1 MKDHRTLLR
10 VLLSRS
16 GRDAARLR
24 AAASALIVGAL
35 AMAGCADFSRAPSAA
50 PGDAPTEAPT
60 VVLKATVF
68 DLPTQTPSSLATE
81 PPPTPAPSPTPTP
94 QPIVMAVVG
103 EPQTLHPLYATA
115 QVARAVLAPLF
126 VGCIG
131 QDETGAPVALGCE
144 RVPTL
149 ENGDARFV
157 GEGDERYLEVTFRI
171 RPGWRWTDG
180 RPVTAQDAVYAWQ
193 LVMAPEAQVRDPLA
207 QKVFAMT
214 APDDRIIVA
223 RFMSAAQ
230 ARAAAAGTLQG
241 DVAFEYFSQQG
252 DYARYARQSAPLSD
266 ARYWA
271 VARWLPA
278 HLLADVQARDQLSS
292 AFAGRPVGDGAFE
305 IVSWNKGAD
314 LTLARS
320 AQPFPLESAGNVPEI
335 IFKFAPD
342 EATAARWVLRGDAQ
356 LSQPLS
362 VESIRPALD
371 APDFDALLRASFVL
385 PMPVFEQIVLNV
397 SRPPLD
403 DVKVRQALR
412 LAIDAQAI
420 LADPATG
427 LVTAPLALDPSGL
440 FYGIAPNALAMN
452 HDLEQARALL
462 QEAGWQ
468 CGTWPCVRPEQQP
481 NGRTITRTLE
491 FTLVTNERA
500 PRNALSQLA
509 QKQLAAAGFAVD
521 LRIVSGLGRASRLFA
536 PYETGGILLTRDF
549 DAAMYQTP
557 SLTSFSGVFDCASI
571 PDQNNH
577 SPAQGNAGG
586 YCDPATD
593 ALMAGAEEGESA
605 ISEQGR
611 AKAIEV
617 ALAAVSDAAPIV
629 PLYSPVWVL
638 PGREVAGLRY
648 AGFGIVTWNAWEWRR

>member
-1 MKDHRTLLR
+1 MTDNRTPLPR
-10 VLLSRS
+10 FTR
-16 GRDAARLR
+16 GAAV
-24 AAASALIVGAL
+24 ALITCAL
-35 AMAGCADFSRAPSAA
+35 AIAGCAEVSRAPSAA
-50 PGDAPTEAPT
+50 PGGAPTQTPT

-68 DLPTQTPSSLATE
+68 DLPAQSAPASTPTLVPTPS
-81 PPPTPAPSPTPTP
+81 PSPTPPP
-94 QPIVMAVVG
+94 QPIVMAVIG

-115 QVARAVLAPLF
+115 QVARAVLAPVF

-157 GEGDERYLEVTFRI
+157 GDGDERHLEVTFRI
-171 RPGWRWTDG
+171 RAGWRWTDG
-180 RPVTAQDAVYAWQ
+180 QPVTAQDAVYAWQ

-207 QKVFAMT
+207 QKIFAMT
-214 APDDRIIVA
+214 APDERTIVA

-230 ARAAAAGTLQG
+230 ARAAAAGVLQG
-241 DVAFEYFSQQG
+241 EVAFDYFSQQG
-252 DYARYARQSAPLSD
+252 DYARYARQTAPLSD

-271 VARWLPA
+271 AVRWLPA
-278 HLLADVQARDQLSS
+278 HLLADVPARDQLNS
-292 AFAGRPVGDGAFE
+292 AFASRPVGDGAFE
-305 IVSWNKGAD
+305 VVSWNKGVD

-320 AQPFPLESAGNVPEI
+320 EQPFPLTPTGNTPAI
-335 IFKFAPD
+335 TFKFAPD
-342 EATAARWVLRGDAQ
+342 EVTAAQWVLVGDAQ
-356 LSQPLS
+356 LSQPLP
-362 VESIRPALD
+362 VESIAPALD
-371 APDFDALLRASFVL
+371 APAFDALRRASVML

-412 LAIDAQAI
+412 LAIDTQAI

-427 LVTAPLALDPSGL
+427 LVTAPLVLDPSGL

-452 HDLEQARALL
+452 HDPAQARALL

-468 CGTWPCVRPEQQP
+468 CDMLPCAKVTQQP
-481 NGRTITRTLE
+481 NGRLVTQTLQ

-500 PRNALSQLA
+500 PRNALSQLV

-521 LRIVSGLGRASRLFA
+521 LRIVSGLGKASRLFA
-536 PYETGGILLTRDF
+536 PYEAGGILLTRDF
-549 DAAMYQTP
+549 DAAMYQAP
-557 SLTSFSGVFDCASI
+557 SLANFRGALDCASV

-577 SPAQGNAGG
+577 SAAQGNAGG
-586 YCDPATD
+586 YCDPAAD
-593 ALMAGAEEGESA
+593 ALMAEAEAGESV
-605 ISEQGR
+605 ISEQAR
-611 AKAIEV
+611 AQAIEA

-629 PLYSPVWVL
+629 PLYSPAWLL
-638 PGREVAGLRY
+638 PARDVAGLRY
-648 AGFGIVTWNAWEWRR
+648 AGSGIITWNAWEWQR

>member
-1 MKDHRTLLR
+1 MTHNRTR
-10 VLLSRS
+10 ISRS
-16 GRDAARLR
+16 VRDAAF
-24 AAASALIVGAL
+24 ALIACAL
-35 AMAGCADFSRAPSAA
+35 AMAGCSQLARAPSAA
-50 PGDAPTEAPT
+50 PGGAPT

-68 DLPTQTPSSLATE
+68 DLPAQTTPAFTPTPIPTPASS
-81 PPPTPAPSPTPTP
+81 PTPAP
-94 QPIVMAVVG
+94 QPIAMALIG
-103 EPQTLHPLYATA
+103 EPQTLHPLYATS
-115 QVARAVLAPLF
+115 QVARTVLAPVF

-149 ENGDARFV
+149 ENGDARFM
-157 GEGDERYLEVTFRI
+157 GEGDDRHLEVTFRI

-180 RPVTAQDAVYAWQ
+180 QPVTAQDAIYAWH

-207 QKVFAMT
+207 QKIFAMT
-214 APDDRIIVA
+214 APDDRTIVA

-230 ARAAAAGTLQG
+230 ARAAAVGALQG
-241 DVAFEYFSQQG
+241 EVAFDYFSQQG
-252 DYARYARQSAPLSD
+252 DYARYARQTAPLSD

-278 HLLADVQARDQLSS
+278 HLLADVPARDQLNS
-292 AFAGRPVGDGAFE
+292 AFASRPVGDGAFE
-305 IVSWNKGAD
+305 IVAWNKGAD

-320 AQPFPLESAGNVPEI
+320 AQPFPLAQVGNAPQI
-335 IFKFAPD
+335 TFRFAPD
-342 EATAARWVLRGDAQ
+342 EATAAQWVLSGDAQ
-356 LSQPLS
+356 LSQPLP
-362 VESIRPALD
+362 VESIAPALD
-371 APDFDALLRASFVL
+371 ALLDASLVL

-420 LADPATG
+420 LSDPATG
-427 LVTAPLALDPSGL
+427 LVTAPLVLDPSGL

-462 QEAGWQ
+462 HEAGWQ
-468 CGTWPCVRPEQQP
+468 CDLLPCVRPAQQP
-481 NGRTITRTLE
+481 NGRVITQTLQL
-491 FTLVTNERA
+491 TLVTNERA
-500 PRNALSQLA
+500 PRNALSQIV

-521 LRIVSGLGRASRLFA
+521 LRIVSGLGKASKLFA
-536 PYETGGILLTRDF
+536 PYEAGGILLTRDF
-549 DAAMYQTP
+549 DAAMFQAP
-557 SLTSFSGVFDCASI
+557 SLAGFRGALDCASI
-571 PDQNNH
+571 PDQNSH

-586 YCDPATD
+586 YCDPTADT
-593 ALMAGAEEGESA
+593 LMAEADIA

-611 AKAIEV
+611 AQAIEA

-629 PLYSPVWVL
+629 PLYSPVWLL
-638 PGREVAGLRY
+638 PAREVAGLRY
-648 AGFGIVTWNAWEWRR
+648 AGFGIVTWNVWEWRR

>member
-1 MKDHRTLLR
+1 MTDNRFCILYSVR
-10 VLLSRS
+10 
-16 GRDAARLR
+16 GAAF
-24 AAASALIVGAL
+24 ALVACAL
-35 AMAGCADFSRAPSAA
+35 AMAGCSELSRAPSTA
-50 PGDAPTEAPT
+50 PDGAPTEAPT
-60 VVLKATVF
+60 IVLKATVF
-68 DLPTQTPSSLATE
+68 DLPAQSAAGATPT
-81 PPPTPAPSPTPTP
+81 PIPTPAPSPTPIP
-94 QPIVMAVVG
+94 QPIVMVVIG

-115 QVARAVLAPLF
+115 QVARTVLAPIF

-157 GEGDERYLEVTFRI
+157 GEGDDRYLEVTFRI

-180 RPVTAQDAVYAWQ
+180 QPVTAHDAVYAWQ

-207 QKVFAMT
+207 QKIFAMT
-214 APDDRIIVA
+214 ALDDRTIVV

-230 ARAAAAGTLQG
+230 ARAAASGALQG
-241 DVAFEYFSQQG
+241 EVAFEYFSQQG
-252 DYARYARQSAPLSD
+252 DYARYARQTAPLSD

-271 VARWLPA
+271 VARWLPE
-278 HLLADVQARDQLSS
+278 HLLADVPARDQLNS
-292 AFAGRPVGDGAFE
+292 AFASRPVGDGAFE
-305 IVSWNKGAD
+305 VVSWNKGAD
-314 LTLARS
+314 LTLTRS
-320 AQPFPLESAGNVPEI
+320 AQPFPLEPAGNTPGI

-356 LSQPLS
+356 LSQSLP
-362 VESIRPALD
+362 VESIRSALD
-371 APDFDALLRASFVL
+371 APDLDALLRASFVL
-385 PMPVFEQIVLNV
+385 PMPVFEQIMLNV

-403 DVKVRQALR
+403 DVNVRQALR
-412 LAIDAQAI
+412 LAINPQAM

-440 FYGIAPNALAMN
+440 FYGVAPNALAVN
-452 HDLEQARALL
+452 HDLAQARALL

-468 CGTWPCVRPEQQP
+468 CDAWPCVRPAQQP
-481 NGRTITRTLE
+481 NGQVITQTLQL
-491 FTLVTNERA
+491 TLVTNERA
-500 PRNALSQLA
+500 PRNALSQIA

-521 LRIVSGLGRASRLFA
+521 LRIVSGLGKASKLFA
-536 PYETGGILLTRDF
+536 PYEAGGILLTRDF
-549 DAAMYQTP
+549 DAAMFQAP
-557 SLTSFSGVFDCASI
+557 SLVGFRGALDCASI

-586 YCDPATD
+586 YCDPAAD
-593 ALMAGAEEGESA
+593 ALMAEAEEGESV

-611 AKAIEV
+611 IQAIQA
-617 ALAAVSDAAPIV
+617 ALAAVSNAAPIV

-638 PGREVAGLRY
+638 PARDVAGLRY